1 VSRRF
6 TCGVRTSGRVESKNR
21 INKLI
26 SDSKTSLIDVVNNLV
41 KSAEDQDDLEKLR
54 LIHQHCVAYAVQ
66 KSYDQMERSVFYEA
80 SIVSLPA
87 GATTW
92 GVLNSFAD
100 DSIRISAQFMLHLI
114 ADRGWVCEHLFKI
127 SHYASATVHFIA
139 VLDNGH
145 IICDC
150 MMGTNLGIPCRHFY
164 TLLRS
169 FKSRQLVT
177 FHLGLFNSRY
187 AALQS
192 LILQPHLMNLCSSLD
207 GSNTPL

>member
-1 VSRRF
+1 VSRHF
-6 TCGVRTSGRVESKNR
+6 TCGVQTSGQVESENR

-26 SDSKTSLIDVVNNLV
+26 GNSKTPLIDLTNRRHHATSTDTLF
-41 KSAEDQDDLEKLR
+41 SQLLQ
-54 LIHQHCVAYAVQ
+54 LIRQHCVAYTVQ
-66 KSYDQMERSVFYEA
+66 KSYDQMECSVYYEA
-80 SIVSLPA
+80 SLVSFPA

-114 ADRGWVCEHLFKI
+114 AERGWICEHLFKI
-127 SHYASATVHFIA
+127 SHYALATVHFIA

-164 TLLRS
+164 TLL
-169 FKSRQLVT
+169 
-177 FHLGLFNSRY
+177 
-187 AALQS
+187 
-192 LILQPHLMNLCSSLD
+192 
-207 GSNTPL
+207 